1 MRFFFALEI
10 PEEDKQALKE
20 VQNRLKTLF
29 PDIKPT
35 DSEKLHLTL
44 VFVGEQRDEFKERL
58 IEVMGKA
65 VDGIAP
71 FEVTPSYIDG
81 FPNIHRPHTIWVGVK
96 GDVDKLHNLRERLKD
111 GLEKLELPVD
121 ERRFVP
127 HIAIAKTTGDFHI
140 DPQRE
145 LSLENFID
153 PNMKPINVTSIK
165 LFESVADA
173 GLHTHNTL
181 AEIKLS

>member
-10 PEEDKQALKE
+10 PEEDKKALKN
-20 VQNRLKTLF
+20 VQNRLKELF
-29 PDIKPT
+29 PDIRTT
-35 DSEKLHLTL
+35 DSDKLHLTL
-44 VFVGEQRDEFKERL
+44 VFVGEQKDEFKDKL
-58 IEVMGKA
+58 IELMNKA
-65 VDGIAP
+65 ADGISL

-81 FPNIHRPHTIWVGVK
+81 FPNIHHPHTIWVGVK

-127 HIAIAKTTGDFHI
+127 HIALAKASQEFHI
-140 DPQRE
+140 EPEKERA
-145 LSLENFID
+145 LENFID
-153 PNMKPINVTSIK
+153 PNMKPIVVTSIK
-165 LFESVADA
+165 LFESVADQ